1 MLTDYMA
8 QLAKE
13 MDTEPFYQEPPGTYI
28 IAFGNDLTITVTQP
42 LGTGINFSASV
53 VSIPKD
59 QQDALF
65 AQALLG
71 NLFGQGTKG
80 AILGLNSQGT
90 QLTLS
95 KVLDYNIDYKEFKN
109 EFEDFI
115 NACDFWHDEA
125 LGIK

>member
-1 MLTDYMA
+1 MLTEFMDH
-8 QLAKE
+8 LAKDME
-13 MDTEPFYQEPPGTYI
+13 TDPFSQDPPGTYI
-28 IAFGNDLTITVTQP
+28 LPFGNDFTITVIQP
-42 LGTGINFSASV
+42 LGSGIHITANVAPC
-53 VSIPKD
+53 PKD
-59 QQDALF
+59 QQDIF
-65 AQALLG
+65 FTQALLAD
-71 NLFGQGTKG
+71 LWGQGTKG

-125 LGIK
+125 LGVK

>member
-1 MLTDYMA
+1 MLTEFMA
-8 QLAKE
+8 QIAKDME
-13 MDTEPFYQEPPGTYI
+13 TDPFNQEPPGTYNLPFGEDFI
-28 IAFGNDLTITVTQP
+28 ITATQP
-42 LGTGINFSASV
+42 LGSGIHLTAV
-53 VSIPKD
+53 VAACPKD
-59 QQDALF
+59 QQDMF
-65 AQALLG
+65 FTQALLA

-125 LGIK
+125 VGR